1 MGVTLRRIREE
12 DLAMIMEWR
21 MDPEITKYMNTNPKL
36 TLEGQKKWFKKVSED
51 SDVSYYMILVDGQEA
66 GVLNLTGLDREDGV
80 LGWAYYVGEKKLR
93 SLKTAITLEL
103 GVYDYIFDTLHKKAL
118 ISDVFTLNK
127 GVIQLHLMCGAQIQ
141 EEKKNH
147 VEKEGVSY
155 DVTFMVMT
163 SENWEKVKESKKH
176 ETLEFPL

>member
-12 DLAMIMEWR
+12 DLAMIMDWR

-36 TLEGQKKWFKKVSED
+36 TLEGQKKWFAKICED

-66 GVLNLTGLDREDGV
+66 GVLNLTGLERDDGV

-141 EEKKNH
+141 KEKKNH
-147 VEKEGVSY
+147 VEKEGILY
-155 DVTFMVMT
+155 DVTFMIMT
-163 SENWEKVKESKKH
+163 REQWENVKETLKH
-176 ETLEFPL
+176 EILEFPI